1 MWWQLLRCLL
11 LAEQRLAAEAGV
23 AVALPGP
30 LLAALEAAMAPGGP
44 GLGMGRGPGPGAGPG
59 GGGGPWGRVAAPLQR
74 VDSPVSCWV
83 LQHADQLPRWGS

>member
-11 LAEQRLAAEAGV
+11 LAERRLATEAGV

-30 LLAALEAAMAPGGP
+30 LLAALEAAMAPGEPVLGP
-44 GLGMGRGPGPGAGPG
+44 GLGPGQG
-59 GGGGPWGRVAAPLQR
+59 GVGGPWGRVAAPLQR

-83 LQHADQLPRWGS
+83 LQHADQLPRWGT